1 MSRRHAHLDTE
12 DGEITDLTV
21 SSQPTETTD
30 IATSNGRKPAASLAS
45 TSKRDYDRNHSR
57 SRSPKSSRHVDR
69 RSSERH
75 GGYSRQIDRSRSPT
89 RSRSRSPRQRGHKS
103 RRDDKVAKANTN
115 EANVSMPSLSPVLSP
130 GDVSAKADES
140 VPLYPDLEDEEAEAE
155 RQLEARRRR
164 HREILQMHEAHKPA
178 QSASVAGV
186 ETLSIIDNETCKS
199 TPDSPESE
207 HAGIFLEK
215 KGAVGGSAAN
225 PLTLSHNDLQAAD
238 YSPSADVNADD
249 VRHRIAAQAMAKAN
263 VTMGQ
268 TAPVADEE
276 DEDEFDMF
284 AENDDLIAKLQAAK
298 PKGGV
303 AAAAAAATA
312 SAMVDDWDDAEGY
325 YRTNIGELLDG
336 RYLVQAFLGSGVF
349 SSVVRAIDTKNSD
362 APVAVKIIRQNETM
376 RKAGIKER
384 KMLERLEAADP
395 SGKMHVVRLLGSFVH
410 REHLCLCFELMS
422 LNLREI
428 VRKYGRD
435 SGLSLQA
442 VKVYATHLLLAL
454 DLLRRCEIVHG
465 DLKPDNCF
473 VSELRNNVKLG
484 DLGSA
489 SDVSENEITPYLVSR
504 FYRAPEVILGIPH
517 DCAIDMW
524 SLGVTLFELYTGKIL
539 FPGKSNNHML
549 RLMMEARGHFANKML
564 RRGQL
569 WSQHFE
575 DNGGSLMDFVGRE
588 HDRIANAEIAQRM
601 VFTKPTQDVK
611 TRILQATPAGS
622 TAEEIQQALQFASLL
637 DRCLELNPDK
647 RATPMEALR
656 HPFFALK

>member
-1 MSRRHAHLDTE
+1 MSRRHTHLDAE
-12 DGEITDLTV
+12 DGEITDLAG
-21 SSQPTETTD
+21 SP
-30 IATSNGRKPAASLAS
+30 KPAKETAIVTPNGHKPAVSLAS
-45 TSKRDYDRNHSR
+45 ASKREYSR
-57 SRSPKSSRHVDR
+57 SRSPSRNRYSERHT
-69 RSSERH
+69 SERH
-75 GGYSRQIDRSRSPT
+75 GGYSRHVDRN
-89 RSRSRSPRQRGHKS
+89 RSRSPRQGDQKS
-103 RRDDKVAKANTN
+103 RRDDKVARVNTN
-115 EANVSMPSLSPVLSP
+115 EPNVHMPILPPVLSS
-130 GDVSAKADES
+130 GTDTARADES
-140 VPLYPDLEDEEAEAE
+140 VPLYLDYEDEEAETE
-155 RQLEARRRR
+155 RLLEARRRR
-164 HREILQMHEAHKPA
+164 RREILQMHEAQNPA
-178 QSASVAGV
+178 QSAPVADV
-186 ETLSIIDNETCKS
+186 ENISIIDNESGDPGTGGS
-199 TPDSPESE
+199 ATLSAEF
-207 HAGIFLEK
+207 ILEK
-215 KGAVGGSAAN
+215 KGIMDSSAAK
-225 PLTLSHNDLQAAD
+225 PSTLSSTELPAAD
-238 YSPSADVNADD
+238 YSPNADVNADD
-249 VRHRIAAQAMAKAN
+249 MRHRIAAQAMMAKAS
-263 VTMGQ
+263 VAAVS
-268 TAPVADEE
+268 TAPVLDE
-276 DEDEFDMF
+276 DDDEFDMF
-284 AENDDLIAKLQAAK
+284 AEDDDLIARLQAAK

-303 AAAAAAATA
+303 AVAATA

-325 YRTNIGELLDG
+325 YRTNIGELLDE
-336 RYLVQAFLGSGVF
+336 RYLVQAFLGQGVF
-349 SSVVRAIDTKNSD
+349 SSVVKAIDTRSND
-362 APVAVKIIRQNETM
+362 APVAIKIIRQNETM
-376 RKAGIKER
+376 YKAGMKEK

-410 REHLCLCFELMS
+410 RGHLCLCFELMS
-422 LNLREI
+422 LNLREV

-442 VKVYATHLLLAL
+442 VKVYATHLFLAL

-539 FPGKSNNHML
+539 FPGKSNNNML

-569 WSQHFE
+569 WNQHFE
-575 DNGGSLMDFVGRE
+575 DNGGNLMDFVSRS

-622 TAEEIQQALQFASLL
+622 TPEEVQQALQFASLL
-637 DRCLELNPDK
+637 DRCLELSPDK

-656 HPFFALK
+656 HPFFAQK

>member
-1 MSRRHAHLDTE
+1 MSRRHTQLDAE
-12 DGEITDLTV
+12 DGEITDLAG
-21 SSQPTETTD
+21 SSQSAK
-30 IATSNGRKPAASLAS
+30 ATAVVTLNGHKPAASLAS
-45 TSKRDYDRNHSR
+45 ASKREYSR
-57 SRSPKSSRHVDR
+57 SRSPSRNRYAER
-69 RSSERH
+69 RTSERH
-75 GGYSRQIDRSRSPT
+75 GGYSRHIDRN
-89 RSRSRSPRQRGHKS
+89 RSRSPRQGDHKS
-103 RRDDKVAKANTN
+103 RRDDKVARVSTN
-115 EANVSMPSLSPVLSP
+115 EPNVSMPSLPPVLSSSN
-130 GDVSAKADES
+130 DTARVDES
-140 VPLYPDLEDEEAEAE
+140 VPLYLDYEDEEADTE
-155 RQLEARRRR
+155 RLLEARRRR
-164 HREILQMHEAHKPA
+164 RREILLMHEAQNPA
-178 QSASVAGV
+178 QSASVADV
-186 ETLSIIDNETCKS
+186 KNLSIIDNESGDPS
-199 TPDSPESE
+199 TGGSVSLSAE
-207 HAGIFLEK
+207 IILEK
-215 KGAVGGSAAN
+215 KGIVDSSAAK
-225 PLTLSHNDLQAAD
+225 PSTSSSNDLPAAD
-238 YSPSADVNADD
+238 YSPNADMNADD
-249 VRHRIAAQAMAKAN
+249 VRHRIAAQAMMAKAS
-263 VTMGQ
+263 VAAVS
-268 TAPVADEE
+268 TAPIADE
-276 DEDEFDMF
+276 DDDEFDMF
-284 AENDDLIAKLQAAK
+284 AEDDDLIARLQEAK

-303 AAAAAAATA
+303 AAAATA

-325 YRTNIGELLDG
+325 YRTNIGELLDD
-336 RYLVQAFLGSGVF
+336 RYLVQAFLGQGVF
-349 SSVVRAIDTKNSD
+349 SSVVKAIDTRNNN

-376 RKAGIKER
+376 YKAGTKEK

-422 LNLREI
+422 LNLREV

-489 SDVSENEITPYLVSR
+489 SDVSENELTPYLVSR

-539 FPGKSNNHML
+539 FPGKSNNNML

-569 WSQHFE
+569 WNQHFE
-575 DNGGSLMDFVGRE
+575 DNGGNLMDFVSRS
-588 HDRIANAEIAQRM
+588 HDRLANAEIAQRM

-611 TRILQATPAGS
+611 TRILQATPEGS
-622 TAEEIQQALQFASLL
+622 TPEDIQQALQFASLL
-637 DRCLELNPDK
+637 DRCLELSPDK

-656 HPFFALK
+656 HPFFAQK